1 MFKVMLVDDEELIL
15 ESLKTTL
22 PWKSLNCYVVG
33 TATSGVEALELY
45 EELKPDIVVTDIK
58 MPDMSGIEFL
68 KRISSKRTTDEVIVL
83 SGFDEFEYV
92 RDALHF
98 KAFQYLLKPIDRD
111 EFFTVIKKAIT
122 EIEAKVKI
130 QKSTLKQLTLDLIF
144 QKDIKDI
151 NLATDYPSYTL
162 MITDKD
168 KIGTI
173 EEIHTKDE
181 FVYIYPLG
189 NEQKIYVSGGL
200 SSREK
205 IENIAI
211 KYLEDKRVSAVA
223 IGPTVNELKE
233 ITQSYESAIHY
244 LSKKEFIDKP
254 LITEGTFNEY
264 QKKESETVNVVREA
278 KKYVETHYDK
288 PLTIE
293 VVANRFGFNASYLST
308 LYKKVHKVTFSEH
321 LKTIRINQ
329 ACRLLAE
336 TNKPAYEIA
345 NLVGY
350 EDQRYFSQVFKKVL
364 HVTPSEYRRK
374 YSNS

>member
-1 MFKVMLVDDEELIL
+1 MLVDDEELIM

-22 PWKSLNCYVVG
+22 PWKSLNCYVTG

-45 EELKPDIVVTDIK
+45 EELKPDIIVTDIK

-68 KRISSKRTTDEVIVL
+68 KRISSKRSTDEVIVL

-130 QKSTLKQLTLDLIF
+130 QKSTLKQLALDLIF
-144 QKDIKDI
+144 QEDIKDI
-151 NLATDYPSYTL
+151 NLVTEYPSYTL

-205 IENIAI
+205 IENIAMT
-211 KYLEDKRVSAVA
+211 YLEDKLVSTVA

-233 ITQSYESAIHY
+233 ITQSYECAIHY

-254 LITEGTFNEY
+254 LITEGIFKEY
-264 QKKESETVNVVREA
+264 QKNESETVNALREA
-278 KKYVETHYDK
+278 KKYVETHYDQ

-293 VVANRFGFNASYLST
+293 VVANRFGFNGSYLST
-308 LYKKVHKVTFSEH
+308 LYKKVHKITFSEH
-321 LKTIRINQ
+321 LKTVRINQ